1 MLLPRGGL
9 PDWHLQCPQGATL
22 SQHAA
27 QYNRPEPT
35 ICISLAVISPSMLI
49 SRERAACQRIAAIYI
64 APKVSRFCGP
74 VLSIIA
80 IPGYYAAA
88 ESILQCWQTSHC
100 ALLCFMLC

>member
-9 PDWHLQCPQGATL
+9 PDWHLQCPQGAAL
-22 SQHAA
+22 SLHAA

-35 ICISLAVISPSMLI
+35 ICISLAVTAASMLI
-49 SRERAACQRIAAIYI
+49 SRARTACQRIAAIYV
-64 APKVSRFCGP
+64 APRASCFSRP

-80 IPGYYAAA
+80 IPRYYAAA
-88 ESILQCWQTSHC
+88 ESNLQCWQTSHC